1 SRRAHVDLPS
11 PVAPTRP
18 TCSPAATRNVQSRRT
33 YASPSYANQTLWN
46 SMAGTEDRG
55 SGTTDRASGAT
66 IVGSRSSSPKIL
78 SADAMADCI
87 TVYLAPRS
95 RMGRK
100 KRLVY
105 WMKATSAPNVSA
117 PAPIWPP
124 PYQISRASA
133 TAPSASTEEYSEA
146 SKTVELKSARR

>member
-1 SRRAHVDLPS
+1 MSRRAHVDLPS

-87 TVYLAPRS
+87 TVYFAPRS
-95 RMGRK
+95 RG
-100 KRLVY
+100 
-105 WMKATSAPNVSA
+105 
-117 PAPIWPP
+117 
-124 PYQISRASA
+124 Q
-133 TAPSASTEEYSEA
+133 EEAVGVLDEG
-146 SKTVELKSARR
+146 